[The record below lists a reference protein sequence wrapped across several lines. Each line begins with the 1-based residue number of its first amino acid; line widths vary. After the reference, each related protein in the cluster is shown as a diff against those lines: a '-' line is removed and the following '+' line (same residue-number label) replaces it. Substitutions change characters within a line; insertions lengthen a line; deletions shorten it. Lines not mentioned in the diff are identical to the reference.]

1 MQRSVIP
8 LSFRLTIRPLS
19 TRTLSVNC
27 LLRKTFSPITESLQA
42 SNAAPFTSSS
52 RLLAR
57 KGKGGGQKKDNR
69 ISEFTSNFKISKNL
83 QVSFQ
88 LTSFYSAQIRYHLT
102 HQKTPRPLRFSR
114 LRFLRHWTI
123 HRAWQLFRAKQRT
136 AQELELER
144 QYNSMREAC
153 EALRLMDERGMA
165 GQEGGKDVGRLYRIA
180 MEKKGIWDNVPIEYA
195 RIQMEYP
202 SREGWNHDWTR

>member
-1 MQRSVIP
+1 MRRSVIL
-8 LSFRLTIRPLS
+8 LSFHPTICPLS
-19 TRTLSVNC
+19 TRTLPVNS
-27 LLRKTFSPITESLQA
+27 LLRKTFSPIAKSPQA
-42 SNAAPFTSSS
+42 SNVAPFTSSS

-57 KGKGGGQKKDNR
+57 KGKSGGQKKDNR
-69 ISEFTSNFKISKNL
+69 IT
-83 QVSFQ
+83 
-88 LTSFYSAQIRYHLT
+88 QIRYHLT

-136 AQELELER
+136 AQQLELER